1 MRDKVRGIY
10 RRKGDDEWSYDVV
23 ILGHRFCG
31 STGCTE
37 KRKAEVWITKF
48 RAEKRAAIDQLS
60 GNEPMTFGAA
70 STRWWD
76 ERGQHRKDSGSLE
89 GYLAL
94 LQSRVGMKTMIA
106 AIDDNTV
113 SKLVALRRADGV
125 SPSTVNR
132 SMTEPLRAILTRAR
146 LWKQPVQVI
155 DWSAHKLKEPEG
167 IVREASA
174 GEEAKAFA
182 ALRPDLHAVTRF
194 LLVTGWRRAEVCRLK
209 WSDVNF
215 ETGFATV
222 IGKGDI
228 VHRRPLP
235 AVAIAILRGEE
246 GRHSEFVF
254 TYEVKHP
261 NGGDRGTRQPIL
273 PGTLSTAWCR
283 MRDAA
288 GLSGLRLHDLRHTTA
303 TRVLRK
309 TGNLVAVQKALGH
322 SRISTTQR
330 YAHMLAEDVRAALDA
345 AAPVAVPV
353 AAQNPVESPEVKASK
368 TGKYK

>member
-1 MRDKVRGIY
+1 MRNTVRGIY
-10 RRKGDDEWSYDVV
+10 RRKGSDEWSYDVL
-23 ILGHRFCG
+23 IRGHRFCG

-37 KRKAEVWITKF
+37 KRAAERWITRF
-48 RAEKRAAIDQLS
+48 RTDKAAAIKELS
-60 GNEPMTFGAA
+60 GHAPMTFGAA
-70 STRWWD
+70 STRWWN
-76 ERGQHRKDSGSLE
+76 ERGQYRKDKASLE

-94 LQSRVGMKTMIA
+94 LQTRIGMKTMLA
-106 AIDDNTV
+106 SIDDNTV
-113 SKLVALRRADGV
+113 SKLVATRRADGV

-132 SMTEPLRAILTRAR
+132 SMTEPLRAIMLRAR
-146 LWKQPVQVI
+146 LWKQPVQEI
-155 DWSAHKLKEPEG
+155 DWKAHKLGEPEG
-167 IVREASA
+167 IVREASI
-174 GEEAKAFA
+174 EEETKAFA
-182 ALRPDLHAVTRF
+182 RLRSSLRPIVRF
-194 LLVTGWRRAEVCRLK
+194 LLAVGWRRKEACDLK

-222 IGKGDI
+222 TGKGGI

-235 AVAIAILRGEE
+235 AVAIAILRAEQ
-246 GRHSEFVF
+246 GRHPEYVF

-261 NGGDRGTRQPIL
+261 NGGKKGQRQPIL

-288 GLSGLRLHDLRHTTA
+288 GLTGLRLHDLRHTTA

-322 SRISTTQR
+322 SRVSTTQR

-345 AAPVAVPV
+345 AAPVATPV
-353 AAQNPVESPEVKASK
+353 APSPEESPAEHENTDRKSI
-368 TGKYK
+368 

>member
-10 RRKGDDEWSYDVV
+10 RRKGDDEWSYDVI

-31 STGCTE
+31 ATGCAE
-37 KRKAEVWITKF
+37 KRQAEKWITKF
-48 RAEKRAAIDQLS
+48 RSERRAAIEQLS

-70 STRWWD
+70 STRWWN
-76 ERGQHRKDSGSLE
+76 ERGQYRKDARSLE

-94 LQSRVGMKTMIA
+94 LQSRIGIKTMLTS
-106 AIDDNTV
+106 IDDNTV
-113 SKLVALRRADGV
+113 TKLVAMRRADGV

-146 LWKQPVQVI
+146 LWKQTVQVVN
-155 DWSAHKLKEPEG
+155 WKEHKLKEPEG

-182 ALRPDLHAVTRF
+182 ALRSDLHAITRF
-194 LLVTGWRRAEVCRLK
+194 LLVTGWRRAEACRLK
-209 WSDVNF
+209 WADVNF

-222 IGKGDI
+222 IGKGGI

-235 AVAIAILRGEE
+235 AVAVAILRGEK
-246 GRHSEFVF
+246 GRHGEFVF
-254 TYEVKHP
+254 TYLVKHP
-261 NGGDRGTRQPIL
+261 NGGKRGTRQPIL

-288 GLSGLRLHDLRHTTA
+288 GLAGLRLHDLRHTTA

-345 AAPVAVPV
+345 AAPVAAPV
-353 AAQNPVESPEVKASK
+353 VAESPVKNPAAESAK
-368 TGKYK
+368 GGKHR

>member
-23 ILGHRFCG
+23 ILGNRFCG
-31 STGCTE
+31 STERTE
-37 KRKAEVWITKF
+37 KREAEKWITKF
-48 RAEKRAAIDQLS
+48 RSEKRAAIEQLS

-70 STRWWD
+70 STRWWN
-76 ERGQHRKDSGSLE
+76 ERGQHRKDKDSLE

-94 LQSRVGMKTMIA
+94 LQSRIGMKTMVSS
-106 AIDDNTV
+106 IDDNTV

-132 SMTEPLRAILTRAR
+132 SMTELLRAILTRSR
-146 LWKQPVQVI
+146 LWKQPMQMI
-155 DWSAHKLKEPEG
+155 DWSQHKLKEPEG

-182 ALRPDLHAVTRF
+182 ALRSDLRPITRF
-194 LLVTGWRRAEVCRLK
+194 LLVTGWRRAEACSLK
-209 WSDVNF
+209 WPDVNF

-222 IGKGDI
+222 TGKGGI

-235 AVAIAILRGEE
+235 AVAIAILRGED
-246 GRHSEFVF
+246 GRHDEYVF
-254 TYEVKHP
+254 TYLVKHP
-261 NGGDRGTRQPIL
+261 NGGRKGDRQPIL

-283 MRDAA
+283 MRDGA
-288 GLSGLRLHDLRHTTA
+288 GLAGLRLHDLRHTTA

-322 SRISTTQR
+322 TRISTTQR

-345 AAPVAVPV
+345 AAPVAVEIPAESPV
-353 AAQNPVESPEVKASK
+353 AEAATDGKSKKA
-368 TGKYK
+368 

>member
-10 RRKGDDEWSYDVV
+10 RRKGDDEWTYDIV

-37 KRKAEVWITKF
+37 KRKAETWITKF
-48 RAEKRAAIDQLS
+48 RAEKRAAIEQLS

-70 STRWWD
+70 STRWWA
-76 ERGQHRKDSGSLE
+76 ERGQHRKDAPSLE
-89 GYLAL
+89 GYLGL
-94 LQSRVGMKTMIA
+94 LQSRIGLKTMIA
-106 AIDDNTV
+106 TIDDNTV
-113 SKLVALRRADGV
+113 TKLVALRRADGV

-132 SMTEPLRAILTRAR
+132 SMTELLRAILTRSK
-146 LWKQPVQVI
+146 LWKQPVQAI
-155 DWSAHKLKEPEG
+155 DWSQHKLKEPEG

-174 GEEAKAFA
+174 GEEAKALTR
-182 ALRPDLHAVTRF
+182 LRPSLRPIARF
-194 LLVTGWRRAEVCRLK
+194 LLVTGWRRAEACSLR

-222 IGKGDI
+222 VGKGGI

-235 AVAIAILRGEE
+235 AAAVAILHGEE

-254 TYEVKHP
+254 TYEVGHP
-261 NGGDRGTRQPIL
+261 NGGKKGERQPIL

-345 AAPVAVPV
+345 AAPVV
-353 AAQNPVESPEVKASK
+353 AEIPAKSPEGEISAC
-368 TGKYK
+368 GKRKR

>member
-1 MRDKVRGIY
+1 MRGIY
-10 RRKGDDEWSYDVV
+10 RRKGDDEWSYDIVV
-23 ILGHRFCG
+23 LGHRFCG

-37 KRKAEVWITKF
+37 KRQAEKWITKF
-48 RAEKRAAIDQLS
+48 RAEKRTAIEQLS

-70 STRWWD
+70 STRWWT
-76 ERGQHRKDSGSLE
+76 ERGQHRKDATSLE

-106 AIDDNTV
+106 TIDDNTV
-113 SKLVALRRADGV
+113 TKLVAMRRADGV
-125 SPSTVNR
+125 LPSTVNR
-132 SMTEPLRAILTRAR
+132 SMTELLRAILTRAK
-146 LWKQPVQVI
+146 LWKQPLQAI
-155 DWSAHKLKEPEG
+155 DWGQHKLKEPEG
-167 IVREASA
+167 IVREASV

-182 ALRPDLHAVTRF
+182 GLRPSLRPIARF
-194 LLVTGWRRAEVCRLK
+194 LLVTGWRRAEACSLR
-209 WSDVNF
+209 WTDVNF

-222 IGKGDI
+222 IGKGGI

-235 AVAIAILRGEE
+235 AAAIAILRGEQ
-246 GRHSEFVF
+246 RQNSEFVF

-261 NGGDRGTRQPIL
+261 NGGKKGERQPIL

-283 MRDAA
+283 MRDAT
-288 GLSGLRLHDLRHTTA
+288 GLTGLRLHDLRHTTA

-345 AAPVAVPV
+345 AAPVAVEI
-353 AAQNPVESPEVKASK
+353 PVESPEADDLAASK
-368 TGKYK
+368 RK

>member
-1 MRDKVRGIY
+1 MRNKVRGIY
-10 RRKGDDEWSYDVV
+10 RRKGDDEWSYDIV
-23 ILGHRFCG
+23 ILGNRFCG

-37 KRKAEVWITKF
+37 KREAERWITKF
-48 RAEKRAAIDQLS
+48 RSERRSAIEQLS

-70 STRWWD
+70 STRWWS
-76 ERGQHRKDSGSLE
+76 ERGQHRKDAASLE

-94 LQSRVGMKTMIA
+94 LQGRIGMKTMVA
-106 AIDDNTV
+106 SIDDNTV
-113 SKLVALRRADGV
+113 AKLVALRRADGV

-132 SMTEPLRAILTRAR
+132 SMTEPLRAIMTRAR
-146 LWKQPVQVI
+146 LWKQSVQAI
-155 DWSAHKLKEPEG
+155 DWAAHKLKEPEG

-174 GEEAKAFA
+174 SEEAKAFS
-182 ALRPDLHAVTRF
+182 ALRADLHAITRF
-194 LLVTGWRRAEVCRLK
+194 LLVTGWRRAEACRLK
-209 WSDVNF
+209 WADVNF
-215 ETGFATV
+215 ETGFASV
-222 IGKGDI
+222 VGKGGI

-246 GRHSEFVF
+246 GRHDEFVF
-254 TYEVKHP
+254 TYRVKHP
-261 NGGDRGTRQPIL
+261 NGGDRGSCQPIL

-283 MRDAA
+283 MRDAV
-288 GLSGLRLHDLRHTTA
+288 GLTGLRLHDLRHTTA

-345 AAPVAVPV
+345 AAPVAVEIP
-353 AAQNPVESPEVKASK
+353 AESPEAIASAS
-368 TGKYK
+368 GKRK